1 MPPPCRRLIIQ
12 RTGNDHTRFIE
23 RVGVDHCRGH
33 IFVTQQLLHGA
44 NIISILQ
51 QMCSETVPKGV
62 AACRLRDSGALD
74 RGFHCFLKVFLRYV
88 VTTRLA
94 RARVDG
100 NFRGWEN
107 VLPSPGAIGVAVF
120 SFERERQINPDAAVA
135 DRVGEFPA
143 RAPGGAEGGG
153 ANARAKL

>member
-1 MPPPCRRLIIQ
+1 M
-12 RTGNDHTRFIE
+12 
-23 RVGVDHCRGH
+23 
-33 IFVTQQLLHGA
+33 TQQLLHSA

-74 RGFHCFLKVFLRYV
+74 RGFHCFLKVFFGYV
-88 VTTRLA
+88 VTTPLA

-107 VLPSPGAIGVAVF
+107 VLPSPGAIGVGVF
-120 SFERERQINPDAAVA
+120 PFERERQINPATAV
-135 DRVGEFPA
+135 VQIVLMNFL
-143 RAPGGAEGGG
+143 RALQVELKGVAQTLGQNCDPVA
-153 ANARAKL
+153 